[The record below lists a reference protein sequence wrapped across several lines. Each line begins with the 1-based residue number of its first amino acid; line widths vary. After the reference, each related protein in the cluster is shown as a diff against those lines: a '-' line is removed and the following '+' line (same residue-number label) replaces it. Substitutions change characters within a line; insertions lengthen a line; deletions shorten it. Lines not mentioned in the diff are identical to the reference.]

1 LLGWAV
7 GSALVQAGWPP
18 RSGTGGGAGREA
30 AALTVNGEVPAAAG
44 APVPLD
50 DGDVFALGLVR
61 LAVLREA
68 EAVWASGAVAPGSAP
83 SGGVTSPRR
92 VGVRPFLL
100 ASGAIALAAG
110 IGVYLSLPLEAVANT
125 RPAQQRTRAAAG
137 VASQL
142 ADAGRHDAVND
153 EIQQRDLMYRVREF
167 IGDPGISTHTDAKGR
182 IVLTGVARSARTAAQ
197 IREARKEFKKVVEI
211 LDAVSYEV
219 NENDRK
225 ETVAM
230 PVKIRNVFIG
240 GTRYF
245 TTADGMRYF
254 EGGKLSDGAEVQSIT
269 MDEIVFV
276 RNGKRIR
283 YDLGDMTADNR
294 G

>member
-1 LLGWAV
+1 
-7 GSALVQAGWPP
+7 
-18 RSGTGGGAGREA
+18 
-30 AALTVNGEVPAAAG
+30 
-44 APVPLD
+44 
-50 DGDVFALGLVR
+50 LVR